1 MPRQMDFTKGPIVRM
16 LLAFSLPILLSL
28 FLQAL
33 YGAVDL
39 AIVGKYAAAEDVS
52 GVAIGSQLTMSLAQ
66 FIGALSMGTT
76 ILLGQK
82 LGAGERE
89 VCGRATG
96 VSVALFLSIGVLL
109 TVLIPLFSDGLAALM
124 NTPKES
130 FAETSHYIA
139 ICGAGSVM
147 IVSYNVLGSILRGV
161 GDSRTPLLTVVIAS
175 VCNIAADWVLVAHLH
190 MGAAGAAIATVASQA
205 VSVLLSLLILRR
217 HGLPFPFSLRD
228 VRFDRPVLRQILR
241 FGGPVAVQ
249 DALIGASFLIILV
262 FVNSLGMIPSAGLGV
277 AEKVCAFIM
286 LVPSAFAQAM
296 SAFAAQN
303 YGAGKFDRAVSG
315 LKLSVALSTLFGVG
329 MFWLSFFHGDALC
342 SVFSGDERIVAAG
355 FDYLKAYGVDCL
367 FTCFL
372 FCSTGFYNGLGYTG
386 FVMVQGVAASLLIR
400 VPVAYLMLVKTARLF
415 YIGLAVPCS
424 TIVGIGACFLFYF
437 LRIKPRLARENAS

>member
-1 MPRQMDFTKGPIVRM
+1 MPRETDFTKGPIVRL

-52 GVAIGSQLTMSLAQ
+52 GVAIGSQLTMALAQ

-89 VCGRATG
+89 VCGRVTR

-109 TVLIPLFSDGLAALM
+109 TVLIPLFAGTLAALM
-124 NTPKES
+124 NTPEEC
-130 FAETSHYIA
+130 FGETSRYVA

-161 GDSRTPLLTVVIAS
+161 GDSRTPLLTVLIAS
-175 VCNIAADWVLVAHLH
+175 VCNIAVDWILVARLH
-190 MGAAGAAIATVASQA
+190 MGAEGAAIATVASQA

-217 HGLPFPFSLRD
+217 RGLPFPFSLRD
-228 VRFDRPVLRQILR
+228 ARFDRPILRQILR
-241 FGGPVAVQ
+241 FGGPVAAQ

-262 FVNSLGMIPSAGLGV
+262 FVN
-277 AEKVCAFIM
+277 
-286 LVPSAFAQAM
+286 
-296 SAFAAQN
+296 
-303 YGAGKFDRAVSG
+303 R
-315 LKLSVALSTLFGVG
+315 
-329 MFWLSFFHGDALC
+329 
-342 SVFSGDERIVAAG
+342 
-355 FDYLKAYGVDCL
+355 
-367 FTCFL
+367 
-372 FCSTGFYNGLGYTG
+372 
-386 FVMVQGVAASLLIR
+386 
-400 VPVAYLMLVKTARLF
+400 
-415 YIGLAVPCS
+415 
-424 TIVGIGACFLFYF
+424 
-437 LRIKPRLARENAS
+437 